1 MNGAK
6 GFRKALSASGLR
18 RFRARLRADTAG
30 NVLAI
35 GAVALLMLLAAVGGA
50 VDISRA
56 YVMKTNLQAACDA
69 GVLAGRRALSKTAD
83 YGTKEKATA
92 KKMFDFNMH
101 AEETDSYGVVFDSQA
116 TDTGSVT
123 GKASATMPVTIM
135 QLFDAGDIYL
145 GVDCSAELQMA
156 SADVMFVL
164 DVTGSMAGT
173 KIQGLRDAVREFHAT
188 VAAAVIDKDKTVIR
202 YGFVPYSQSV
212 NTSGLT
218 TSGAMD
224 AEWFQQVQKQPTRLA
239 VFNQRYN
246 NHVANANP
254 AVSTVNE
261 TLTNITNANCTEYGK
276 NNYPLTGSTPVA
288 GGGPPPAPTTSTAYA
303 KVSWTQTSGKN
314 VTPVVGTC
322 IRSKKTTTTT
332 YTTTVLWG
340 FSGWEY
346 GDADVATPGLIPG
359 GSVLITKNL
368 TVKNSAY
375 LVDPPSIPTHYVSEQ
390 GKWDM
395 RTLYVKF
402 NGKPNVVLPSAST
415 STTSPCIEERKTV
428 LNFAMDPIPDGA
440 WDLNI
445 NDEPDQAD
453 ELTKWRGMW
462 RDMYYTR
469 TSSLTGS
476 QAASPACPAPMRQFE
491 EVDTTSTAVPDW
503 MDTYLNNLVATG
515 STYHDIGMIWGARLA
530 SPKGMFS
537 ENVLEGDRNSVSRHI
552 IFMTDGQMEP
562 TNNAYSSYGIEGYE
576 HKVAPAG
583 SSDGANSVLAS
594 YHNNRFLAACRR
606 AKEEGYTVWFVGF
619 GTAITNVMKTCSSAN
634 RAYQANNTTELKN
647 AFRYIAGQVADL
659 RINK

>member
-6 GFRKALSASGLR
+6 GFRKALSAGGLR
-18 RFRARLRADTAG
+18 RFGARLRADTSG

-35 GAVALLMLLAAVGGA
+35 SAAALIMLLTAIGGA

-56 YVMKTNLQAACDA
+56 YVVKTNLQAACDA
-69 GVLAGRRALSKTAD
+69 GVLAGRRALSKSAD
-83 YGTKEKATA
+83 YGAKEKATA
-92 KKMFDFNMH
+92 KKMFDFNLH

-135 QLFDAGDIYL
+135 QIFDATDVYL

-188 VAAAVIDKDKTVIR
+188 VADAVIDKDKTVIR

-224 AEWFQQVQKQPTRLA
+224 PEWFQQVQKIPTRYA
-239 VFNQRYN
+239 VFNQRYEEYP
-246 NHVANANP
+246 ANSDP

-261 TLTNITNANCTEYGK
+261 TMTGITTGNCDKYGV
-276 NNYPLTGSTPVA
+276 NNYPLSGTATVK
-288 GGGPPPAPTTSTAYA
+288 GGGPAPLATTSTTYK
-303 KVSWTQTSGKN
+303 KVSWTKTSGSGSSA
-314 VTPVVGTC
+314 PGTC
-322 IRSKKTTTTT
+322 VRSKTTTTT
-332 YTTTVLWG
+332 TYGTNVLWG

-346 GDADVATPGLIPG
+346 GDADVQTPGMIPG
-359 GSVLITKNL
+359 SSVTISKNFTVTTPPTK
-368 TVKNSAY
+368 
-375 LVDPPSIPTHYVSEQ
+375 PTHYVSEQ

-395 RTLYVKF
+395 RTVYVKF
-402 NGKPNVVLPSAST
+402 NGKSNVKLPTATT

-428 LNFAMDPIPDGA
+428 MNFAMNPIPDDA

-445 NDEPDQAD
+445 NDEPDQSD

-469 TSSLTGS
+469 TTSLLGA
-476 QAASPACPAPMRQFE
+476 QAANPACPAPMRQFE
-491 EVDTTSTAVPDW
+491 EVDTTSTAVPGW
-503 MDTYLNNLVATG
+503 LDTYLDNLVATG

-530 SPKGMFS
+530 STKGMFA

-562 TNNAYSSYGIEGYE
+562 TNSAYSSYGIEGYE

-583 SSDGANSVLAS
+583 STDGGNSVLAS

-619 GTAITNVMKTCSSAN
+619 GTAITTVMKNCSSAN